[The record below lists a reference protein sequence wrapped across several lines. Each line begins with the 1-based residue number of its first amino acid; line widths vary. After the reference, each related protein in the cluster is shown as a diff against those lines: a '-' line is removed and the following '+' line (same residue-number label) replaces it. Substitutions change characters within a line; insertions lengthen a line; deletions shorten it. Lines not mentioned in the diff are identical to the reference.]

1 MRREASRAMAE
12 ALADKTGQKAL
23 ELLKSLLDERALR
36 AVLTMQE
43 QCGDGQ

>member
-12 ALADKTGQKAL
+12 ALADKTGQKAIA
-23 ELLKSLLDERALR
+23 LLARLLDERELR